1 VTTCCIWRP
10 ELITLILE
18 ILLLRGKA
26 VVSRQASGG
35 PRGFE
40 QLEQFPLCVPK
51 KILVDTVSSTKKP
64 YGYMV

>member
-1 VTTCCIWRP
+1 MEAGAHNADTGNIAS
-10 ELITLILE
+10 E
-18 ILLLRGKA
+18 GKA